1 MWRRAR
7 LRKQGLRSLVRSAH
21 FPNGHL
27 AFETPAQ
34 IAFTKTSHG
43 GGSSIAFNAALTLDG
58 KAINWRASDSMLYSS
73 SSPSADWVSCRMGPE
88 KGPPFDEQGVLLVI
102 SDKVRI
108 LLGEL
113 SHFGTEWHSEA
124 GGGKT
129 FCLSA
134 FLEVVGLG
142 RFPICHALPPP
153 ASIQY
158 ATFHAT
164 FYATVS
170 KRTLTATTGE
180 KDSNHHRQLA
190 RWVGST

>member
-1 MWRRAR
+1 M
-7 LRKQGLRSLVRSAH
+7 
-21 FPNGHL
+21 
-27 AFETPAQ
+27 
-34 IAFTKTSHG
+34 
-43 GGSSIAFNAALTLDG
+43 
-58 KAINWRASDSMLYSS
+58 
-73 SSPSADWVSCRMGPE
+73 
-88 KGPPFDEQGVLLVI
+88 
-102 SDKVRI
+102 

-113 SHFGTEWHSEA
+113 WPLGKEWQSEA

-142 RFPICHALPPP
+142 RFSICHALPSP

-158 ATFHAT
+158 ATFHAA

-180 KDSNHHRQLA
+180 KDSNLHGQLA

>member
-1 MWRRAR
+1 M
-7 LRKQGLRSLVRSAH
+7 V
-21 FPNGHL
+21 
-27 AFETPAQ
+27 
-34 IAFTKTSHG
+34 
-43 GGSSIAFNAALTLDG
+43 
-58 KAINWRASDSMLYSS
+58 
-73 SSPSADWVSCRMGPE
+73 
-88 KGPPFDEQGVLLVI
+88 
-102 SDKVRI
+102 VRI

-113 SHFGTEWHSEA
+113 SHFGKEWHDEA

-134 FLEVVGLG
+134 FLEVGGLG
-142 RFPICHALPPP
+142 TSASCHSMPPP

-164 FYATVS
+164 FYATVQ

-190 RWVGST
+190 R